1 MHDGQ
6 MVSQRIPSSSRAQGA
21 LRCLAEVLGSLA
33 RRSMRPRRTLQRSCL
48 SGASSRGAW
57 GSPLP
62 RIENLISRHM
72 ALQRCQS
79 GPNRTPNTRAVFR
92 LTGSFTL
99 GQRSE
104 EQRQCPC
111 CLSANAP
118 HARTNHNPVPPR
130 WATLGCIAERGRV
143 CEGPE
148 MGAGTGKLDFPAP

>member
-1 MHDGQ
+1 MGKWC
-6 MVSQRIPSSSRAQGA
+6 RIGSCRARGRRGSSGA
-21 LRCLAEVLGSLA
+21 WLRVLGSRA
-33 RRSMRPRRTLQRSCL
+33 RQGMRPRRTLRYSFL
-48 SGASSRGAW
+48 FGASSHGAW
-57 GSPLP
+57 DPPLP
-62 RIENLISRHM
+62 RIENLTSRHM
-72 ALQRCQS
+72 ARQRCQS

-143 CEGPE
+143 CEGPA
-148 MGAGTGKLDFPAP
+148 MGAGKLDFPAA